1 MIGRQIGEMDYWQ
14 TDCRR
19 LVNWTTK
26 KENTG
31 EEELNYGAFSF
42 RKKKLTTHPKG
53 TLIHQ
58 ISFLF

>member
-19 LVNWTTK
+19 FVNWITK
-26 KENTG
+26 KENAG
-31 EEELNYGAFSF
+31 EEELNYGASSF
-42 RKKKLTTHPKG
+42 RKKLTTHPKG